1 MIKQEDIRELT
12 TDELKSRLAEERALF
27 TKLKMSHAVSPV
39 ENPLKIRNV
48 RRGIAR
54 IETELTKRNKANTK

>member
-12 TDELKSRLAEERALF
+12 TDELKARLAEER
-27 TKLKMSHAVSPV
+27 TMMIKLKMSHTVSPV

-54 IETELTKRNKANTK
+54 IETELTKRNKAIAK